1 VEATDTTRAGAANF
15 GRCHPCKIRPAGG
28 GHDHLIMLGLVVLIP
43 LFLAAVVAG
52 VEALALVLAIAL
64 GTLLVLALVSAWRPG
79 RRH

>member
-1 VEATDTTRAGAANF
+1 
-15 GRCHPCKIRPAGG
+15 
-28 GHDHLIMLGLVVLIP
+28 MLGLVVLIP